1 MDNKLKLPA
10 AEKPEQ
16 TYLVE
21 TEDGFLLSV
30 PESRLDKMQGKMQGK
45 MPERSGEVSPSRK
58 KQLVDR
64 LVQMLSD

>member
-1 MDNKLKLPA
+1 MDSKLKLPA

-30 PESRLDKMQGKMQGK
+30 PESRLEKMQGKMQ
-45 MPERSGEVSPSRK
+45 ERSGEVSPSRK

-64 LVQMLSD
+64 LVQMLSE